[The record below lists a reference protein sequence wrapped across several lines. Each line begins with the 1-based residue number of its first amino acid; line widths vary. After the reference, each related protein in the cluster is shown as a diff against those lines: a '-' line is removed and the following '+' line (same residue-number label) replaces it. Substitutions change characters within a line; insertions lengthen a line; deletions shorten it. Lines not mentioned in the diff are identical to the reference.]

1 MSVDILNQAL
11 GARARR
17 VKRYIAIPA
26 EDPDVDEVSIV
37 ISRVSSD
44 DSAEVVRA
52 LKMLPCVREVIEPAG

>member
-1 MSVDILNQAL
+1 
-11 GARARR
+11 
-17 VKRYIAIPA
+17 
-26 EDPDVDEVSIV
+26 VSIV